1 MIRLIFAESIIVAM
15 PKVKSSVGR
24 SNPKNAHLSM
34 PWGVLSDL
42 RVGSESLIGKP
53 SENDVNLSSIS
64 QGSVGSEM
72 NRHPSTDTIRLF
84 TQPMQSNL

>member
-72 NRHPSTDTIRLF
+72 NYFLKLPIQLK
-84 TQPMQSNL
+84 